1 MTQGN
6 ITLGQK
12 VEYTKYERYGTNG
25 MHVITIEKEDGTK
38 TSYEGCDAISIKT
51 GENLFPKLIYDCMTK
66 YSTENDPNITPEEAY
81 KLIEDIT
88 IGCLTDPDNDAYA
101 TGSCDSSGL
110 YGLGALAGKNSHI
123 EAFKGMMDLY
133 SNEEFS
139 ENGRDI
145 TVNEQIKIIETFA
158 KAGCWREIET
168 DDVATA
174 TNNNTVDSSN
184 ENNTKENKGIF
195 GWLKN
200 FFGINN

>member
-1 MTQGN
+1 MIQGN

-12 VEYTKYERYGTNG
+12 VEYNTTKHNYLDW
-25 MHVITIEKEDGTK
+25 HVITIEKEDGTK
-38 TSYEGCDAISIKT
+38 TSYAGKASSLGLKT
-51 GENLFPKLIYDCMTK
+51 EENAFPKLIYDCMTK

-101 TGSCDSSGL
+101 TGSSDKTGRYS
-110 YGLGALAGKNSHI
+110 LGTLAGKNSYI

-158 KAGCWREIET
+158 KADWEEIET